1 MRVTPLDII
10 QKQFGPARRGGYDSD
25 EVRAFLD
32 EVRDALEE
40 SLKDNQRLREQLQRR
55 ESEIVELRSGEGDI
69 KDTLLLARRL
79 SEDMERAAR
88 READVILGEARLEAE
103 KVLQTAAEERRALQA
118 ELVADARRIQQ
129 ELGWQSSDPQL
140 EGQLERGV
148 VLVPQ
153 QLGQQSSEV

>member
-79 SEDMERAAR
+79 SEDMERSAR
-88 READVILGEARLEAE
+88 REVDVILGEARLEAE

-118 ELVADARRIQQ
+118 ELVRRRSTRIKMVADLRGLIDGYGRMVDAI
-129 ELGWQSSDPQL
+129 DA
-140 EGQLERGV
+140 EGLS
-148 VLVPQ
+148 P
-153 QLGQQSSEV
+153 S

>member
-88 READVILGEARLEAE
+88 READVILGEARLESE

-118 ELVADARRIQQ
+118 ELVRLRSTRIKMVADLRGLIDGYGRMVDAI
-129 ELGWQSSDPQL
+129 DA
-140 EGQLERGV
+140 EGLS
-148 VLVPQ
+148 P
-153 QLGQQSSEV
+153 S

>member
-79 SEDMERAAR
+79 SEDMERSAR
-88 READVILGEARLEAE
+88 REVDVILGEARLEAE
-103 KVLQTAAEERRALQA
+103 TVLQTAAEERRALQA
-118 ELVADARRIQQ
+118 ELVRLRSTRIKMVADLRGLIDGYGRMVDAI
-129 ELGWQSSDPQL
+129 DA
-140 EGQLERGV
+140 EGLS
-148 VLVPQ
+148 P
-153 QLGQQSSEV
+153 S

>member
-69 KDTLLLARRL
+69 KDTLLLARRV
-79 SEDMERAAR
+79 SEDMERSAR
-88 READVILGEARLEAE
+88 REVDVILGEARLEAE

-118 ELVADARRIQQ
+118 ELVRLRSTRIKMVADLRGLIDGYGRMVDAI
-129 ELGWQSSDPQL
+129 DA
-140 EGQLERGV
+140 EGLS
-148 VLVPQ
+148 P
-153 QLGQQSSEV
+153 S

>member
-118 ELVADARRIQQ
+118 ELVRLRSTRIKMVADLRGLIDGYGRMVDAI
-129 ELGWQSSDPQL
+129 DA
-140 EGQLERGV
+140 EGLS
-148 VLVPQ
+148 P
-153 QLGQQSSEV
+153 S

>member
-79 SEDMERAAR
+79 SEDMERSAR
-88 READVILGEARLEAE
+88 REVDVILGEARLEAE

-118 ELVADARRIQQ
+118 ELVRLRSTRIKMVADLRGLIDGYGRMVDAI
-129 ELGWQSSDPQL
+129 DA
-140 EGQLERGV
+140 EGLS
-148 VLVPQ
+148 P
-153 QLGQQSSEV
+153 S

>member
-79 SEDMERAAR
+79 SEDMERSAR

-103 KVLQTAAEERRALQA
+103 KVLLTAAEERRALQA
-118 ELVADARRIQQ
+118 ELVRLRSTRIKMVADLRGLIDGYGRMVDAI
-129 ELGWQSSDPQL
+129 DA
-140 EGQLERGV
+140 EGLS
-148 VLVPQ
+148 P
-153 QLGQQSSEV
+153 S

>member
-79 SEDMERAAR
+79 SEDMERSACSPAPATRAATPRPPTSPSAKRWPMATR
-88 READVILGEARLEAE
+88 RSS
-103 KVLQTAAEERRALQA
+103 RRAA
-118 ELVADARRIQQ
+118 ATARAA
-129 ELGWQSSDPQL
+129 SSL
-140 EGQLERGV
+140 AG
-148 VLVPQ
+148 
-153 QLGQQSSEV
+153 